1 MTKTAA
7 KGSLITK
14 LAQQVGH
21 AAGVIVR
28 KTQALN
34 PATATGPSESQASK
48 GRDKPKRSSRA
59 VASRRSKSSLVPIR
73 KKSGAAT
80 QTRKRSV
87 PVATIKTKRRTT

>member
-1 MTKTAA
+1 MTKTAV
-7 KGSLITK
+7 KNSLITK

-34 PATATGPSESQASK
+34 PATANRPSESQA
-48 GRDKPKRSSRA
+48 GELTDKPKRPSRA
-59 VASRRSKSSLVPIR
+59 VAARRSKSVLASR
-73 KKSGAAT
+73 KKSVAAT
-80 QTRKRSV
+80 RTRRRSV

>member
-1 MTKTAA
+1 MAKTAV
-7 KGSLITK
+7 KGSLLTQ

-34 PATATGPSESQASK
+34 PTTATRSSESQASK
-48 GRDKPKRSSRA
+48 ATDKPKRTSTT
-59 VASRRSKSSLVPIR
+59 VATRRSKTVRASTR
-73 KKSGAAT
+73 KKSVAAT
-80 QTRKRSV
+80 RTRKPSV